1 MKVQDLFIIFLKL
14 LGIYVVVINVQS
26 ILSYIPILALDN
38 DSSTLLYTLGG
49 LLTIIAIVFILFR
62 YGDTILK
69 YVLPEK
75 GLESTTID
83 FGTITKESLLEI
95 GIVLISFSLIIGYL
109 QVLILQAF
117 YFFKSKVEYRG
128 VTEVFDSFSGSFYD
142 TNSLYQAIISV
153 ILGLV
158 LIALRKSIVKLF

>member
-26 ILSYIPILALDN
+26 ILGYIPILALDS
-38 DSSTLLYTLGG
+38 DSSAIFYTLGG
-49 LLTIIAIVFILFR
+49 LLAIIGIVFILFK
-62 YGDTILK
+62 YGDAILK
-69 YVLPEK
+69 FVLPEK

-83 FGTITKESLLEI
+83 LGTINKESLLEI
-95 GIVLISFSLIIGYL
+95 GIVLISFSLIIRYV
-109 QVLILQAF
+109 QVLILQIF

-128 VTEVFDSFSGSFYD
+128 VGEVFDSFSGGFYNTD
-142 TNSLYQAIISV
+142 SLYQAIIN
-153 ILGLV
+153 IIFGLV